1 MCTWTGVDYP
11 DCPFAPE
18 YGAYQ
23 NQPYSYKQ
31 EYLTE
36 DQAVKIIDT
45 DYSWYGMNN
54 IYNGMLIF
62 GDYEIAKKDW
72 VSPSAY
78 WDQTA
83 EFYGMTNSELITLCK
98 FLEW

>member
-1 MCTWTGVDYP
+1 
-11 DCPFAPE
+11 
-18 YGAYQ
+18 
-23 NQPYSYKQ
+23 
-31 EYLTE
+31 
-36 DQAVKIIDT
+36 
-45 DYSWYGMNN
+45 MNN

-72 VSPSAY
+72 VSPSVY

-83 EFYGMTNSELITLCK
+83 EYYGMTNTELITLCK